1 MPDTRGPSFLLLL
14 FMSHIQSLGLVGF
27 TSESATIL
35 SIFYHHL
42 HWDHLGPG
50 HLHHLLPELPAFP
63 SCPCTPLYTQQQENL
78 YYRIRSYHSPVS
90 DPPMMPCTVRN
101 KPKLQG
107 SAKAGLLSLPV
118 ITLYL
123 LAHLLTMFQLHCQV
137 LCRLLVF
144 AYAVPSDAKALFSVP
159 RTTSQLFLN
168 HRSQLNGHFLKE
180 VFPA

>member
-1 MPDTRGPSFLLLL
+1 MVLPL
-14 FMSHIQSLGLVGF
+14 
-27 TSESATIL
+27 ESVTIL
-35 SIFYHHL
+35 SIFHHYL
-42 HWDHLGPG
+42 HWDHSVQATSTTSCLSS
-50 HLHHLLPELPAFP
+50 LLFLPA
-63 SCPCTPLYTQQQENL
+63 PCTPLYTQQQENL

-123 LAHLLTMFQLHCQV
+123 LPICLPCSNYTAKSFAP
-137 LCRLLVF
+137 RLLVF
-144 AYAVPSDAKALFSVP
+144 AYAVPSDAKALLSVP

>member
-27 TSESATIL
+27 TSESVTIL
-35 SIFYHHL
+35 SIFHHL

-50 HLHHLLPELPAFP
+50 HLHHLFFFFLHHLLPELPAFP

-78 YYRIRSYHSPVS
+78 YYRIRSYHSLVS

-123 LAHLLTMFQLHCQV
+123 LAHLLTMFQLHLPSPLPSPG
-137 LCRLLVF
+137 LCIRCSF
-144 AYAVPSDAKALFSVP
+144 
-159 RTTSQLFLN
+159 
-168 HRSQLNGHFLKE
+168 
-180 VFPA
+180 